1 MMRKAI
7 EATREKLLPFIGGTS
22 DMPFVLPEPSY
33 DFTAPPEPHP
43 GRFIRKIPERNYEKL
58 GKFLPIS
65 WL

>member
-1 MMRKAI
+1 MQRVI
-7 EATREKLLPFIGGTS
+7 EQIREKLAPYTGTTS
-22 DMPFVLPEPSY
+22 DMPFSLPEPSY